1 MCNRF
6 SPGANFDAMNKLA
19 LEKLQRL
26 AGELAAGDVRIML
39 VQWLQDK
46 LRVATTNAVY
56 GPRNPFTDRKV

>member
-1 MCNRF
+1 
-6 SPGANFDAMNKLA
+6 MNKLA